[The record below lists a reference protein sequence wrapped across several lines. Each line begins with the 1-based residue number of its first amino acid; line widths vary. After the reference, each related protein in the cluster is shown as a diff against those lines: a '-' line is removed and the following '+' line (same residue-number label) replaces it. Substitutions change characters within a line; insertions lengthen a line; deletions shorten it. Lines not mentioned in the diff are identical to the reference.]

1 MMGRTK
7 QRTKKPFLGRQK
19 KKGRIRK
26 CLIGACGLPHSDE
39 QVDSCEP
46 EPRLDV
52 LDQPE
57 PLDFLRLLENGE
69 SASAK
74 KLKLFKD
81 LVQSEDLNESGEA
94 DCYLIVQL
102 SAVIKLVSGLLCP
115 SCLQPGV
122 SLKVSDVKHG
132 LAAVGKL
139 TCQYCGNFCE
149 EKPLCNKIQGTEV
162 GQTQVFDINIR
173 ATLAFRGIGCGYSSM
188 LQFLGLMNM
197 PYSPS
202 QNLYRKNLLKIEAA
216 AAQTFQSISKRTHL
230 AIRSAYQDIGVTPD
244 KDGIL
249 DIAVSFDGSW
259 QKRGFQSHTGMAS
272 VIDLLTGFIIDF
284 EVKFLRQV

>member
-26 CLIGACGLPHSDE
+26 CLIGARGLPHSDE

-57 PLDFLRLLENGE
+57 RLDFLRLLENGE

-81 LVQSEDLNESGEA
+81 LVQSEDLNECGEE
-94 DCYLIVQL
+94 DCYLFVQL

-122 SLKVSDVKHG
+122 SLKASDVKHG
-132 LAAVGKL
+132 LA
-139 TCQYCGNFCE
+139 
-149 EKPLCNKIQGTEV
+149 
-162 GQTQVFDINIR
+162 
-173 ATLAFRGIGCGYSSM
+173 S
-188 LQFLGLMNM
+188 
-197 PYSPS
+197 
-202 QNLYRKNLLKIEAA
+202 
-216 AAQTFQSISKRTHL
+216 
-230 AIRSAYQDIGVTPD
+230 
-244 KDGIL
+244 
-249 DIAVSFDGSW
+249 
-259 QKRGFQSHTGMAS
+259 
-272 VIDLLTGFIIDF
+272 
-284 EVKFLRQV
+284 